1 MAAARKPTARRRTT
15 AKPEPEPVKCAP
27 CGGTGEVSRT
37 VRVGRK
43 QRVVGQQTGMCL
55 ACFGSGEAPAAD

>member
-1 MAAARKPTARRRTT
+1 MARKT
-15 AKPEPEPVKCAP
+15 AKPSAKPCSP

-43 QRVVGQQTGMCL
+43 QRPVGQQTGLCL
-55 ACFGSGEAPAAD
+55 NCLGAGELPADD